1 VTGALRFDLG
11 SDVALLELPS
21 DGGALGAGAHRAI
34 RDSTAGDIGIFDG
47 GVGGTGEAFIGLAS
61 EAQGLLGGMVIEGYR
76 FLPDLELLALFLLE
90 PVAMLVGLLEMESRS
105 DGHDSLNSVSLSL
118 AS

>member
-1 VTGALRFDLG
+1 VTGALTFDLG

-21 DGGALGAGAHRAI
+21 DGRALGAGAHRAI
-34 RDSTAGDIGIFDG
+34 RDSTAGDIGILDG
-47 GVGGTGEAFIGLAS
+47 GVGGTGEAFIGP
-61 EAQGLLGGMVIEGYR
+61 QGLVGGMVIEGYR
-76 FLPDLELLALFLLE
+76 FLPDLELLVLFLLE
-90 PVAMLVGLLEMESRS
+90 PVVKLEIESRS

>member
-1 VTGALRFDLG
+1 M
-11 SDVALLELPS
+11 
-21 DGGALGAGAHRAI
+21 GAGAHRSI
-34 RDSTAGDIGIFDG
+34 RDNTAGDIGILDG

-61 EAQGLLGGMVIEGYR
+61 EAQGLVGGMVMEGYR
-76 FLPDLELLALFLLE
+76 FLPDLELLVLLLLE
-90 PVAMLVGLLEMESRS
+90 FVAKLVGTLEMESRS